1 MTCPA
6 TSTIE
11 PVAER
16 QAGAVLG
23 RGPWKRVIAGKGLWL
38 PTMGDTEP
46 NVLVTRLETAADNA
60 LEQYLSE
67 TMDLDTDANIIVE
80 PGLARRARV
89 DRSDSQEIFRD
100 SSE

>member
-1 MTCPA
+1 M
-6 TSTIE
+6 
-11 PVAER
+11 
-16 QAGAVLG
+16 
-23 RGPWKRVIAGKGLWL
+23 
-38 PTMGDTEP
+38 
-46 NVLVTRLETAADNA
+46 TRLETAADNA
-60 LEQYLSE
+60 VEQYLSE